1 MAAQLHRKAFRAF
14 ALAVFAALF
23 AVLLAA
29 AFPGAASAADGAG
42 ETLSYPANGS
52 CPESRVRVQPA
63 NGRNWLLL
71 PASAD
76 FERITLEGSPNAV
89 LQGTVPG
96 AELTLNE
103 RGVGEN
109 LDLTEL
115 FGRME
120 PGVQYPLAIRTP
132 NASGGGKTATV
143 ILMKSAALNSLHIV
157 LDRPISEINASK
169 FQTVSGSGYLVK
181 LDAEGNLIAE
191 AEVEKLAGRGNASWT
206 HSGEKRPYNFGLKEA
221 AQLIDGAGVAKKWCL
236 LSNNV
241 HAGGHDRTGL
251 YNLIAMRLFQDMKG
265 SAALSTENV
274 DLYIN
279 REYRGTYLLTER
291 VEIQENRVNI
301 RKSAYVAEDPLKV
314 TRVVR
319 QGVKANGEMTRMSEI
334 MGGGT
339 NVTLRKEGN
348 STSDELLRAGIQ
360 AYQYAT
366 GSELK
371 PGGAGGYLLELDF
384 RFYTSKCWFV
394 TRQGA
399 QVVIREPEYAS
410 YEQVREI
417 ALFVQQMEDGLYADS
432 GFNAAG
438 RHYSEYID
446 LSSLAVRYAVDAFSA
461 NTDAFLASAYFFT
474 DRDEHGGLTPICAG
488 PAWDFDYANLADQSL
503 LNRRA
508 GQADGYPEMWMLQF
522 LTKGDF
528 LQEFQNV
535 CRNTLRPLWLDLN
548 EGGLDA
554 VMEELRCS
562 QSLNQVLWENNFAA
576 DAPVYAKALQNRYAA
591 WYDTVWTDDRLMGV
605 QIVPE
610 KGGLSALITGT
621 AQSVR
626 WYRVD
631 QEAGGMLREVPG
643 ASDGLLIPEE
653 DGIYVAAAAGKNVA
667 YNPGLK
673 NNPDYKVKGQ
683 PKLVAQETV
692 TLYSAPYVVSSEK
705 AGS

>member
-1 MAAQLHRKAFRAF
+1 MAAQPHRKAFRAF

-23 AVLLAA
+23 AVLLSA

-120 PGVQYPLAIRTP
+120 PGVPYPLAIRTL

-157 LDRPISEINASK
+157 LDRPISEINTSK

-206 HSGEKRPYNFGLKEA
+206 HSGEKRPYNFSLKEA

-360 AYQYAT
+360 AYQYAS

-417 ALFVQQMEDGLYADS
+417 ALFVQQMEDGLYTDS

-576 DAPVYAKALQNRYAA
+576 DAPAYARALQNRYAA

-631 QEAGGMLREVPG
+631 QEAGGTLREVPG

>member
-1 MAAQLHRKAFRAF
+1 MATQPHRKAFRAF
-14 ALAVFAALF
+14 AIAVFAALF

-52 CPESRVRVQPA
+52 CPESRVRVQSA

-76 FERITLEGSPNAV
+76 FERITLEGSPNTV

-120 PGVQYPLAIRTP
+120 PGVQYPLAIRTL

-301 RKSAYVAEDPLKV
+301 RKSAYAAEDP
-314 TRVVR
+314 
-319 QGVKANGEMTRMSEI
+319 
-334 MGGGT
+334 
-339 NVTLRKEGN
+339 
-348 STSDELLRAGIQ
+348 
-360 AYQYAT
+360 
-366 GSELK
+366 
-371 PGGAGGYLLELDF
+371 
-384 RFYTSKCWFV
+384 
-394 TRQGA
+394 
-399 QVVIREPEYAS
+399 
-410 YEQVREI
+410 
-417 ALFVQQMEDGLYADS
+417 
-432 GFNAAG
+432 
-438 RHYSEYID
+438 
-446 LSSLAVRYAVDAFSA
+446 
-461 NTDAFLASAYFFT
+461 
-474 DRDEHGGLTPICAG
+474 
-488 PAWDFDYANLADQSL
+488 
-503 LNRRA
+503 
-508 GQADGYPEMWMLQF
+508 
-522 LTKGDF
+522 
-528 LQEFQNV
+528 
-535 CRNTLRPLWLDLN
+535 
-548 EGGLDA
+548 
-554 VMEELRCS
+554 
-562 QSLNQVLWENNFAA
+562 
-576 DAPVYAKALQNRYAA
+576 AK
-591 WYDTVWTDDRLMGV
+591 
-605 QIVPE
+605 
-610 KGGLSALITGT
+610 
-621 AQSVR
+621 
-626 WYRVD
+626 
-631 QEAGGMLREVPG
+631 
-643 ASDGLLIPEE
+643 
-653 DGIYVAAAAGKNVA
+653 
-667 YNPGLK
+667 
-673 NNPDYKVKGQ
+673 
-683 PKLVAQETV
+683 
-692 TLYSAPYVVSSEK
+692 
-705 AGS
+705 

>member
-1 MAAQLHRKAFRAF
+1 MATQPHRKAFRAF

-42 ETLSYPANGS
+42 EALSYPANDS

-120 PGVQYPLAIRTP
+120 PGVQYPLAIRTL

-291 VEIQENRVNI
+291 VEIQENRVDI
-301 RKSAYVAEDPLKV
+301 RKSAYAAEDPLKV

-474 DRDEHGGLTPICAG
+474 DRDEHDHIQDYE
-488 PAWDFDYANLADQSL
+488 PA
-503 LNRRA
+503 
-508 GQADGYPEMWMLQF
+508 
-522 LTKGDF
+522 
-528 LQEFQNV
+528 
-535 CRNTLRPLWLDLN
+535 
-548 EGGLDA
+548 
-554 VMEELRCS
+554 
-562 QSLNQVLWENNFAA
+562 
-576 DAPVYAKALQNRYAA
+576 
-591 WYDTVWTDDRLMGV
+591 
-605 QIVPE
+605 
-610 KGGLSALITGT
+610 
-621 AQSVR
+621 
-626 WYRVD
+626 
-631 QEAGGMLREVPG
+631 
-643 ASDGLLIPEE
+643 
-653 DGIYVAAAAGKNVA
+653 
-667 YNPGLK
+667 
-673 NNPDYKVKGQ
+673 Q
-683 PKLVAQETV
+683 PKLHGNAVKVIVDGIKRKHAETLLNK
-692 TLYSAPYVVSSEK
+692 TDCNSYHVSNSHTF
-705 AGS
+705 

>member
-1 MAAQLHRKAFRAF
+1 MATQPRRTALKCF
-14 ALAVFAALF
+14 AAVIFAALF
-23 AVLLAA
+23 SVLLSAA
-29 AFPGAASAADGAG
+29 LPGTASAADGG
-42 ETLSYPANGS
+42 SETLSYLANS
-52 CPESRVRVQPA
+52 DCPESRVRVQSA
-63 NGRNWLLL
+63 NSRNWLML
-71 PASAD
+71 PSSAE

-96 AELTLNE
+96 AELTLDE
-103 RGVGEN
+103 RGVGEDLN
-109 LDLTEL
+109 LTRL

-120 PGVQYPLAIRTP
+120 PGVQYPLTIRGGNTP
-132 NASGGGKTATV
+132 GGRKASTI
-143 ILMKSAALNSLHIV
+143 ILMKSAVLNSLHII
-157 LDRPISEINASK
+157 LDRPIAEINASK

-221 AQLIDGAGVAKKWCL
+221 AQLIDGAGVAKHWCL

-241 HAGGHDRTGL
+241 YAGGHDRTGL
-251 YNLIAMRLFQDMKG
+251 YNLIAMRMFQDMKG

-291 VEIQENRVNI
+291 AEIQENRVNI

-314 TRVVR
+314 TRVVK
-319 QGVKANGEMTRMSEI
+319 QGLKANGEMTRMSEI

-348 STSDELLRAGIQ
+348 STADELLRAGIQ
-360 AYQYAT
+360 AYQYAS

-384 RFYTSKCWFV
+384 RFYTTRCWFV

-432 GFNAAG
+432 GFNASG

-446 LSSLAVRYAVDAFSA
+446 LSSLAIRLAVDAFSS

-474 DRDEHGGLTPICAG
+474 DRDEHGTLTPICAG
-488 PAWDFDYANLADQSL
+488 PAWDFDYANLSDRAL
-503 LNRRA
+503 LNKRA

-528 LQEFQNV
+528 LREFQNV

-562 QSLNQVLWENNFAA
+562 QNLNQVLWENGFAA
-576 DAPVYAKALQNRYAA
+576 DAPVYAKALQDRYAV
-591 WYDTVWTDDRLMGV
+591 WYDTVWKDDRLMGV
-605 QIVPE
+605 QVVPE
-610 KGGLSALITGT
+610 HGGLGALVTGT

-631 QEAGGMLREVPG
+631 AESGWKLREVTG
-643 ASDGLLIPEE
+643 ATDGTLTPEE
-653 DGIYVAAAAGKNVA
+653 DGIYVAAAVGKNVA
-667 YNPGLK
+667 YNPALK

-692 TLYSAPYVVSSEK
+692 TLYSAPYVFASDKS
-705 AGS
+705 GS